1 MPRANR
7 KMGISMESVISTLRF
22 VTGFFVMAISVIIQ
36 FLLLLF
42 AIPFLLV
49 RIKACNYWGH
59 VVGPMMMRVT
69 GSPVKWVGKEKLSSG
84 RPAIYVS
91 NHTSSIDIFLGIW
104 VAPVGTV
111 GVAKK
116 EIIYAPFF
124 GQLYWL
130 SGHLRLDRSNRE
142 RAIESMRALAQ
153 KVSENRLSIY
163 IWPEGTRSRD
173 GRLMKFKKGAFHLA
187 LQTKLPII
195 PIVVHGAHKCWEPKK
210 LRIQPSPVQVLVLDP
225 VDTSSWTAETLETHV
240 EEVRQLFIANLPE
253 EQRPLDERPA
263 A

>member
-1 MPRANR
+1 MD
-7 KMGISMESVISTLRF
+7 SVISNLRF
-22 VTGFFVMAISVIIQ
+22 VTGCLVMAISVVIQ
-36 FLLLLF
+36 FILLLF
-42 AIPFLLV
+42 VTPFLLV

-59 VVGPMMMRVT
+59 VVGPLMMKVA
-69 GSPVKWVGKEKLSSG
+69 GSPINWVGKEKLSG
-84 RPAIYVS
+84 APPAIYVS
-91 NHTSSIDIFLGIW
+91 NHTSTIDIFLGIW
-104 VAPVGTV
+104 IAPVGTV

-116 EIIYAPFF
+116 EIVYVPFF

-142 RAIESMRALAQ
+142 RAIESMRALAET
-153 KVSENRLSIY
+153 VANNGLSIY
-163 IWPEGTRSRD
+163 IWPEGTRSSD

-210 LRIQPSPVQVLVLDP
+210 FRIHPAPVQVEVLDP
-225 VDTSSWTAETLETHV
+225 VDTSAWTEANLEEHMS
-240 EEVRQLFIANLPE
+240 EVRRLFIANLPE